1 MPKRQTS
8 LKVEHRSKRTK
19 PSPTNIR
26 SRLELSAYDLWAVV
40 NNNASIIHVP
50 HQGCRLHDRDKASR
64 LRNSGH
70 QGDANGSHHRDE
82 QGVIEYRE
90 PCRQSRVKDRPRADR
105 PRAQSS
111 ETRQRHILCLGAP
124 QGHEPNEALLEPNQ
138 VRSACQSRCRP
149 TSSTQRIRESSANA
163 VRRQSRTTRTPSAG
177 TTSFIHRMIKERNLD
192 GTYFG
197 F

>member
-1 MPKRQTS
+1 MPKRQAS
-8 LKVEHRSKRTK
+8 LKVEHPSKRTK

-26 SRLELSAYDLWAVV
+26 SRLEVSASELWAVV
-40 NNNASIIHVP
+40 NNHASIIHVP

-64 LRNSGH
+64 LRNSG
-70 QGDANGSHHRDE
+70 QQWDANGSHHRDE

-90 PCRQSRVKDRPRADR
+90 PCRQSRLKDR

-111 ETRQRHILCLGAP
+111 EARQRHILCLGAP
-124 QGHEPNEALLEPNQ
+124 QGHAPNEAFLEPNQ
-138 VRSACQSRCRP
+138 VRSACKSRCRS
-149 TSSTQRIRESSANA
+149 TSGTQRIRERSANA

-177 TTSFIHRMIKERNLD
+177 TTSFIHRMIKERNLV
-192 GTYFG
+192 YFG